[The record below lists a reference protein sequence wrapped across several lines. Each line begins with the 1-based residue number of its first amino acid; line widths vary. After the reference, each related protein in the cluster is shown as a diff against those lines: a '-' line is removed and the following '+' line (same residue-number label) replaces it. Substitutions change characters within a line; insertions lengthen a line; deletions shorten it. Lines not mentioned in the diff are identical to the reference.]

1 METKSNTQDENL
13 QNLLSS
19 LNANS
24 SKDNI
29 VATFE
34 KIAKKLL
41 NNYHI
46 KKGEEEYYFMHI
58 EFYFCNK
65 NHLDI
70 ITYPR
75 KLDAG
80 KWFFH
85 QSGFDLTFTSK
96 YEKDNEGKINTE
108 KEFYFGGILIRE
120 VIKKSS
126 CKNFNGPYKCEWEIF
141 DSLDALSKE
150 TSVPH
155 LEPNENFNFGMGKE
169 IISDHRYFSYDDAK
183 KTKKYNELKEIYNRV
198 SLSESDFIRFLNNG
212 YAYKIKENLLKEKFA
227 RGYDH

>member
-70 ITYPR
+70 IT
-75 KLDAG
+75 
-80 KWFFH
+80 
-85 QSGFDLTFTSK
+85 
-96 YEKDNEGKINTE
+96 
-108 KEFYFGGILIRE
+108 
-120 VIKKSS
+120 
-126 CKNFNGPYKCEWEIF
+126 
-141 DSLDALSKE
+141 
-150 TSVPH
+150 
-155 LEPNENFNFGMGKE
+155 
-169 IISDHRYFSYDDAK
+169 
-183 KTKKYNELKEIYNRV
+183 
-198 SLSESDFIRFLNNG
+198 
-212 YAYKIKENLLKEKFA
+212 
-227 RGYDH
+227 